1 MNTLAVDTKE
11 STEYDA
17 MMTAVIIAEDLPTFL
32 SIRSFDIGQAND
44 LIPITNALHRNKVD
58 Y

>member
-17 MMTAVIIAEDLPTFL
+17 MMTAVIIAEDLTTFL

-44 LIPITNALHRNKVD
+44 LIPITNTLLQK
-58 Y
+58 